1 MMEELEKAH
10 IDYIERKARVI
21 KNLEMLFNNTDNV
34 IVKEI
39 LKESI
44 EFINERE
51 I

>member
-1 MMEELEKAH
+1 MDELEKAH
-10 IDYIERKARVI
+10 NEYMSRKVRVLR
-21 KNLEMLFNNTDNV
+21 NLEMLFNNTDNV

-44 EFINERE
+44 EFINEGE